1 MNNEEELDKTWFVD
15 LDGTV
20 LKHRS
25 NSEIDNFIN
34 VYGEK
39 SHLEEIPLVSRLHF
53 FKNLPKGDTI
63 IITTARLNHQ
73 KEHTIRALNH
83 WKMPYNEL
91 IFDIPSGPRI
101 VVNDIKPPLTAGNK
115 HYLDVAY
122 ALNVDRD
129 LDTVSDSGESDI
141 EYIYRGIQSKIK
153 HQVSG
158 TAQEKQLI
166 QELVR

>member
-20 LKHRS
+20 LKHHT

-34 VYGEK
+34 NYGEE
-39 SHLEEIPLVSRLHF
+39 SHLEEIPLVDRIRF
-53 FKNLPKGDTI
+53 FRNLPKSDVI
-63 IITTARLNHQ
+63 IITTARLINQ
-73 KEHTIRALNH
+73 REHTIRALNH
-83 WKMPYNEL
+83 WKMPYNDI

-115 HYLDVAY
+115 HYLDTAY
-122 ALNVDRD
+122 ALNVDRNVD
-129 LDTVSDSGESDI
+129 PLKNSEESDI
-141 EYIYRGIQSKIK
+141 EYIYRGLQSKIK
-153 HQVSG
+153 NQVSG
-158 TAQEKQLI
+158 LAQEKQLI

>member
-20 LKHRS
+20 LKHRT
-25 NSEIDNFIN
+25 NNEIDNFIN
-34 VYGEK
+34 KYGEK
-39 SHLEEIPLVSRLHF
+39 SHLEEVPLVDRIRF
-53 FKNLPKGDTI
+53 FRNLPKGDI
-63 IITTARLNHQ
+63 IIVTTARLEHQ
-73 KEHTIRALNH
+73 REHTLRALNH
-83 WKMPYNEL
+83 WKMPYNNI

-115 HYLDVAY
+115 HYLDAAY
-122 ALNVDRD
+122 ALNVNRNVDP
-129 LDTVSDSGESDI
+129 VGKSEESDI
-141 EYIYRGIQSKIK
+141 EYSYRVIQSKIK

-158 TAQEKQLI
+158 IAQEKQLI

>member
-20 LKHRS
+20 LIHRT
-25 NSEIDNFIN
+25 NNEIDNFIN
-34 VYGEK
+34 VYGEE
-39 SHLEEIPLVSRLHF
+39 SHLREEPLVDRIRF
-53 FKNLPKGDTI
+53 FRNLPKGDSI

-73 KEHTIRALNH
+73 REHTIRTLNH
-83 WKMPYNEL
+83 WKMPYNDL
-91 IFDIPSGPRI
+91 IFNISSGPRF

-115 HYLDVAY
+115 FNLDTAY
-122 ALNVDRD
+122 ALNVLRD
-129 LDTVSDSGESDI
+129 NIYPDGPDI
-141 EYIYRGIQSKIK
+141 EYSYRILQSKIK
-153 HQVSG
+153 NQVSG

>member
-20 LKHRS
+20 LKHRT
-25 NSEIDNFIN
+25 NDEIDSFIN
-34 VYGEK
+34 KYGEK
-39 SHLEEIPLVSRLHF
+39 SHLEEVPLVDRIRF
-53 FKNLPKGDTI
+53 FRNLPKGDI
-63 IITTARLNHQ
+63 IIVTTARMNHQ
-73 KEHTIRALNH
+73 REHTLRALNH
-83 WKMPYNEL
+83 WKMPYNDL

-115 HYLDVAY
+115 HYLDTAY

-129 LDTVSDSGESDI
+129 ISLANNLDGSDI
-141 EYIYRGIQSKIK
+141 EYSYRVIQSKIK

-158 TAQEKQLI
+158 ITQEKQLI

>member
-1 MNNEEELDKTWFVD
+1 MNNEEEVYKTWFVD

-20 LKHRS
+20 LKHRT
-25 NSEIDNFIN
+25 NNEIDNFIN
-34 VYGEK
+34 KYGEK
-39 SHLEEIPLVSRLHF
+39 SHLEEIPLVDRIRF
-53 FKNLPKGDTI
+53 FRNLPKSDSI
-63 IITTARLNHQ
+63 IVTTARLNHQ
-73 KEHTIRALNH
+73 REHTIRTLNH
-83 WKMPYNEL
+83 WKMPYNDL
-91 IFDIPSGPRI
+91 IFDISSGPRI

-115 HYLDVAY
+115 HYLDTAY

-129 LDTVSDSGESDI
+129 ISLVNNSDRCDI
-141 EYIYRGIQSKIK
+141 EYTYKGLQSKIK